1 MTRLED
7 QIKKAK
13 EYGFSD
19 IVLPLIE
26 AEKAL
31 EALKR
36 EEGYQS
42 IPVKK

>member
-7 QIKKAK
+7 QIKQAK
-13 EYGFSD
+13 EYGFQE

-31 EALKR
+31 EALKQS
-36 EEGYQS
+36 EGYQS
-42 IPVKK
+42 TPVKK